1 MSTKKAKSVAA
12 KSDVKIAQRVK
23 VTLIKSLAKK
33 LAMHK
38 NNVRGLGL
46 SRMNQ
51 TVVIDATPSNMG
63 MVNNSAHMFRVEKA

>member
-1 MSTKKAKSVAA
+1 MSTK
-12 KSDVKIAQRVK
+12 QLK

-46 SRMNQ
+46 RKPHQ
-51 TVVIDATPSNMG
+51 TVVVTATPENLG
-63 MVNNSAHMFRVEKA
+63 MINKSSHMFRVEEV

>member
-1 MSTKKAKSVAA
+1 MSKK
-12 KSDVKIAQRVK
+12 IK
-23 VTLIKSLAKK
+23 VTLVKSLAKK

-46 SRMNQ
+46 KRINQ
-51 TVVIDATPSNMG
+51 SVVVEATPAIMG